1 MKVDLLHS
9 WLRFNVRT
17 LLLLTSL
24 FAGAL
29 AWQLNQA
36 NLQRK
41 SVRAVREMGGHVDYL
56 QTAATVPRWLV
67 NSLGVDFFYTV
78 EAVDLTAAR
87 ETTDSGQRDRN
98 SLFQALRPLSGVK
111 SLVVRGSHANDETM
125 EIIGTL
131 TKLESLN
138 ITSCSYRYGRIQG
151 VPAITDIG
159 ISKMSHLNRLSEFA
173 LSSGNLTDKSL
184 VVLGKLT
191 ELQKLV
197 LRPAG
202 YLMRGDAFTDVGVKH
217 LAKLDH
223 LRELRLRSSLLTD
236 TTLLHLQSLPDLEIL
251 DLQGGEFSDSG
262 LASVGKLKT
271 LKELH
276 LLCKTSR
283 VTDSS
288 IPYIVGLPAL
298 SSLVI
303 RCNVTDAGLVLL
315 GSVDQVYKSVSIGT
329 SNASASAVQQ
339 LRSSLAAGE
348 IYVGPISIENTV
360 RHLLLLKTSGE
371 LESTVPLLFP
381 LDDDAAGAMETLRE
395 HFQASTNENLD
406 SLFAAVAEGKIT
418 LASMAARLESLLDS
432 TSHHAVDSTSD
443 K

>member
-1 MKVDLLHS
+1 MTVFS
-9 WLRFNVRT
+9 V
-17 LLLLTSL
+17 
-24 FAGAL
+24 AL
-29 AWQLNQA
+29 AWQLHHA
-36 NLQRK
+36 KVQREA
-41 SVRAVREMGGHVDYL
+41 VRAVREMGVRVEYS
-56 QTAATVPRWLV
+56 QTAATVPPWLL
-67 NSLGVDFFYTV
+67 NCLGVDFFYSV
-78 EAVDLTAAR
+78 ETIDMTPAR
-87 ETTDSGQRDRN
+87 ETTDMGQRN
-98 SLFQALRPLSGVK
+98 HKSLLEGLRQLSSVK
-111 SLVVRGSHANDETM
+111 SLTLRGSHANDETM

-138 ITSCSYRYGRIQG
+138 ITSCSYRNGRIQG
-151 VPAITDIG
+151 VPAITDVG
-159 ISKMSHLNRLSEFA
+159 IAKMSRLNRLSEFA
-173 LSSGNLTDKSL
+173 LSSGYLTDKSL

-217 LAKLDH
+217 LAKLDD
-223 LRELRLRSSLLTD
+223 LRELRLRSSMLTD
-236 TTLLHLQSLPDLEIL
+236 ATLLHLRSMPGLEIL

-288 IPYIVGLPAL
+288 LPYIMGLPAL
-298 SSLVI
+298 NTLVI
-303 RCNVTDAGLVLL
+303 RCNVTDAGLELL

-329 SNASASAVQQ
+329 SNASDSAVQK
-339 LRSSLAAGE
+339 LRTRLAAGD
-348 IYVGPISIENTV
+348 IYVGPISIENTM
-360 RHLLLLKTSGE
+360 RHLLLLKTSDE
-371 LESTVPLLFP
+371 LGTTIPLLFP
-381 LDDDAAGAMETLRE
+381 LDDEASVAMETVRE

-432 TSHHAVDSTSD
+432 TSHQDVAPTSD